1 MNHSL
6 DNTISYEELVRMKAR
21 AIPQNRMKEFLDSL
35 SVKGPEALQQFV
47 QTTPQMYAQPG
58 HCIYSENAD
67 VAGSLLELARPI
79 GSPLQQDGVSGGQ
92 SPQVTLQMKS
102 PSISCQQIPVLQAE
116 SPQGSAEAAVAAQS
130 LQAQHQQLQLQQQI
144 QNQHVLLQAHASPL
158 HQQQTL
164 TGQSPPPASGSP
176 PQEQISAKVGERRQL
191 VTASSGVLQPVK
203 KRKVDIPSSVSYAI
217 TQQPMQSAVATV
229 LALPTS
235 ATAVGQ
241 QQSYIPVHQE
251 LLTVDSSQL
260 YASNAISPSQA
271 ETWTIYTPQTSA
283 CGEVAPSVHTSLSQE
298 AYSIVQVTPGQA
310 TVLGLRGAEDKDCGA
325 VVTKAAQEVIHAI
338 GTPVFAPQFVNGS
351 IQLPVAVQA
360 SGNIYTPTQAT
371 HYWEPQ
377 QHLQAQALQAAAGE
391 QPGHGTVELVQAES
405 AAPTEMILA
414 DSLKPEDGLR
424 LWRLWAQTKNAE
436 IDKEVETNPPLP
448 GRRPPLRFKEDI
460 VSAAVAELNYG
471 LCLLVREAR
480 KPDGEEHEPDAL
492 YFLILSLQ
500 KYLFDN
506 GRVDNIFTDVY
517 YNKFTERLHEVLK
530 TWQPRVSPLGFIIPS
545 QITEEMLWECKQLGA
560 HSPATLLNTLMYFN
574 TKYFM
579 LKTVEQHSKLAF
591 SRVLKQTK
599 KNPNSVKDRTASIR
613 YLRNYGQ
620 IQAGQKITDDMYA
633 EQPENVENPLRCPI
647 KLYDFYLFKCP
658 QSVKGKS
665 DMFYLTPEPVVA
677 PNSPIW
683 YSSQPVNSTV
693 MEHMLTRIL
702 LVREVLEAHSS
713 SGLQSW

>member
-79 GSPLQQDGVSGGQ
+79 GSPLQQDGASGGQ

-130 LQAQHQQLQLQQQI
+130 LQAQHQLQLQQQI

-158 HQQQTL
+158 QQQTL

-176 PQEQISAKVGERRQL
+176 PQEQTSAKAGERRQV
-191 VTASSGVLQPVK
+191 VTASPAVLQPVK
-203 KRKVDIPSSVSYAI
+203 KRKVDVPSSVSYAI
-217 TQQPMQSAVATV
+217 TQQPMQSAPQ
-229 LALPTS
+229 LL
-235 ATAVGQ
+235 GQ

-377 QHLQAQALQAAAGE
+377 QHLVCVFACFVHLVTQQAQALQAVAGE
-391 QPGHGTVELVQAES
+391 QAGHGTVELVQAES

-414 DSLKPEDGLR
+414 ESLKPEDGLR
-424 LWRLWAQTKNAE
+424 LWRLWSQTKNAE
-436 IDKEVETNPPLP
+436 IDKEVENNPPLWI

-517 YNKFTERLHEVLK
+517 YNKFTERLHEVLR

-620 IQAGQKITDDMYA
+620 IQAGQKSTQLQYRNTFFNHYFLSNSYPCA
-633 EQPENVENPLRCPI
+633 LK
-647 KLYDFYLFKCP
+647 KLIVP

-702 LVREVLEAHSS
+702 LVREVQEAHSS
-713 SGLQSW
+713 SGLQ